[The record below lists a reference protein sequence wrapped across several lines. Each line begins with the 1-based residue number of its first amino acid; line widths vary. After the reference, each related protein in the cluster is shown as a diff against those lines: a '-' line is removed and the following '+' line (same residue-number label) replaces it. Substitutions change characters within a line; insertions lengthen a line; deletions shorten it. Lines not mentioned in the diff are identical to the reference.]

1 VPSIEENLRQW
12 NEDYDWQ
19 LAGDSWSRPWGSA
32 ADQWY
37 GCIYPRI
44 RRFLPASSILEIAPG
59 FGRWAQF
66 LIQYS
71 DTFIGVDLAPKCVD
85 ACRRR
90 FADHATATF
99 EVNDGHSLP
108 MVSALS
114 VDFAFSFDSL
124 VHAEAEA
131 RNGYLTELARVL
143 APQGVA
149 FVHHSNFGSYQ
160 RSSGALAPFQHSFDR
175 LPPDVRKALARV
187 GIYRSIS
194 WRAESVSASHF
205 AELCQKAGLRCVGQ
219 ELINWAGGVVLL
231 DSFSIVT
238 RPGSPWDH
246 ANLVVKNRLF
256 RSEARSIRRSSSIHY
271 TSSPTR
277 I

>member
-1 VPSIEENLRQW
+1 
-12 NEDYDWQ
+12 
-19 LAGDSWSRPWGSA
+19 
-32 ADQWY
+32 
-37 GCIYPRI
+37 
-44 RRFLPASSILEIAPG
+44 LEIAPG

-131 RNGYLTELARVL
+131 INGYLTELASVI

-149 FVHHSNFGSYQ
+149 FV
-160 RSSGALAPFQHSFDR
+160 
-175 LPPDVRKALARV
+175 KALARV